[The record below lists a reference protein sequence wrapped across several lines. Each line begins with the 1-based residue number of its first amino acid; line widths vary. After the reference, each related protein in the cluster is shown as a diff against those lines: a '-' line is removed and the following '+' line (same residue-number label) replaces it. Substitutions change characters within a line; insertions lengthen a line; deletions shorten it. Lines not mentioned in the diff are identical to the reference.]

1 VRRLDARVPRLV
13 HVFASLRALAAP
25 AALAGMLGM
34 IAPQAHALTPEAE
47 EWLAISAKLE
57 PVQCEKRRLR
67 RQIVL
72 AEAEQ
77 RADDAKQLR
86 ARAAA
91 LSRDKETA
99 RLEKRLAV
107 LESRILD
114 SHGRPRHAEDLD
126 AISLQQRQAFYRCE

>member
-1 VRRLDARVPRLV
+1 MSHVPARRRR
-13 HVFASLRALAAP
+13 RALRF
-25 AALAGMLGM
+25 ALAVLLAS
-34 IAPQAHALTPEAE
+34 IAPLALALTPEAK

-57 PVQCEKRRLR
+57 PVQCEKRQLR

-72 AEAEQ
+72 AETENRAE
-77 RADDAKQLR
+77 DAKQLR

-107 LESRILD
+107 LEARLLD
-114 SHGRPRHAEDLD
+114 SQGRARHAEDLD
-126 AISLQQRQAFYRCE
+126 AISLQQREAFYRCE